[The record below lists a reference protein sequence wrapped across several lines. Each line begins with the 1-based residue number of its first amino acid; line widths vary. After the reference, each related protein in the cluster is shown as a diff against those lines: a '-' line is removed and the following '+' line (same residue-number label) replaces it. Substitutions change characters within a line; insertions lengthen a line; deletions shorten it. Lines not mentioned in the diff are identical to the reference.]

1 MKDKQVVWTDLCRK
15 SGGKR
20 HRASGSCYWEKSAA
34 KGEGR
39 VAGVGKTR
47 RSKLYAVLFRVS
59 LVWSPARASV
69 TGAREAPV
77 LFFNFFYLFIFFLS
91 KGRRLK

>member
-1 MKDKQVVWTDLCRK
+1 MKDKQVVWADPCRK
-15 SGGKR
+15 VVRKDT
-20 HRASGSCYWEKSAA
+20 RASGSCYWEESAA

-47 RSKLYAVLFRVS
+47 WSKLYAVLFRVS

-77 LFFNFFYLFIFFLS
+77 VFFFCFFFFPFRW
-91 KGRRLK
+91 KKIKIAV